1 MADKVEEQESHAG
14 ELRRPPKSYD
24 GHQGYDGHQQSH
36 TEDEDEES
44 CPVFREAEEHRPR
57 NTKKGTHDIDAL
69 ETKYIDHITKAVA
82 SSDAAA
88 VAHWL
93 ALEPP
98 GRLGWE
104 GREWYLQ
111 CACQEAAQAKE
122 RPIVQLLVDDM
133 RARRST

>member
-1 MADKVEEQESHAG
+1 MGMNMWMSSKMKEPIVTAG
-14 ELRRPPKSYD
+14 GTDY
-24 GHQGYDGHQQSH
+24 
-36 TEDEDEES
+36 DEDRNHELNKEKRNDES
-44 CPVFREAEEHRPR
+44 KDNAQDEKKEKTQDDNKEGAQD
-57 NTKKGTHDIDAL
+57 TKDV
-69 ETKYIDHITKAVA
+69 ETEYIDLIAKAVA
-82 SSDAAA
+82 SADATA